1 MGSSDYRTVVGEGV
15 FESVIKGS
23 RFIGIAMG
31 CRDESELAEN
41 LARMRREHPEATH
54 RCYAATYGGNER
66 FSDDGEPS
74 GTAGRPMMASLR
86 GTGLSDSMVVV
97 IRYFGGTLLGTGGLV
112 HAYSGS
118 ASEALAAA
126 KVATMRACAVFM
138 FPLPYDRYSV
148 FESRFRDLMA
158 RRPEC
163 SFSERVDLKA
173 WVPVDRADEL
183 LRRLDELTGGRTVP
197 TRLPDEHVPTEES
210 SI

>member
-1 MGSSDYRTVVGEGV
+1 MGSGDFRTIVGEGV
-15 FESVIKGS
+15 FETAIKGS

-31 CRDESELAEN
+31 CREESELAEN

-66 FSDDGEPS
+66 FSNDGEPS

-112 HAYSGS
+112 HAYSGT

-158 RRPEC
+158 KRPEC
-163 SFSERVDLKA
+163 SYSERVDLKV
-173 WVPVDRADEL
+173 WVLVDRADEL

>member
-15 FESVIKGS
+15 FETVIKGS
-23 RFIGIAMG
+23 RFIGMAMG

-112 HAYSGS
+112 HAYSGT
-118 ASEALAAA
+118 ASEALATA

-158 RRPEC
+158 KRPEC
-163 SFSERVDLKA
+163 SYSERVDLKA

>member
-1 MGSSDYRTVVGEGV
+1 MAVSDYRAVVGESRV
-15 FESVIKGS
+15 EDVIKGS

-31 CRDESELAEN
+31 CRDESELAAN
-41 LARMRREHPEATH
+41 LARIRMEHPEATH

-74 GTAGRPMMASLR
+74 GTAGRPMMAALR
-86 GTGLSDSMVVV
+86 GSGLSNSMVVV

-118 ASEALAAA
+118 ASEALNAAR
-126 KVATMRACAVFM
+126 VATMRACAVFM
-138 FPLPYDRYSV
+138 FSLPYDRYSV
-148 FESRFRDLMA
+148 FENKFKDLMA

-163 SFSERVDLKA
+163 SYSERVDLKA
-173 WVPVDRADEL
+173 WVLLERADEL
-183 LRRLDELTGGRTVP
+183 QGRLDELTGGRAVA